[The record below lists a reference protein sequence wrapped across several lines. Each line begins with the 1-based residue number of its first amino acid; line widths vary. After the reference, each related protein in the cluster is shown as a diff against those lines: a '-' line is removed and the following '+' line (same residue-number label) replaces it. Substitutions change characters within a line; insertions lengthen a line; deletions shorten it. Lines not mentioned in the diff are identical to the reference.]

1 MAYKFPSGGAKEYRR
16 VWKKDTTDT
25 YTDMT
30 CKVDGS
36 AHTAYAAVSDCKE
49 INFNLK
55 VGTVGVNEDVEKI

>member
-1 MAYKFPSGGAKEYRR
+1 
-16 VWKKDTTDT
+16 
-25 YTDMT
+25 MT